1 MLLGVHIFFSL
12 FAFYIVSLQNNLCRN
27 IRYNYL
33 IFNEINKYSTMDKS
47 ENSLVEGLERLSLI
61 ASRIRKNEG
70 SVPQIEIDII
80 LEELRNLYMVALQ
93 IEKEKTTTPV
103 LDVLEFDMTAA
114 REKAEA
120 DQRKAQEVAAKKAAE
135 EKRLAEEA
143 AAKKAAEEKRLAEEA
158 AAKKAA
164 EEKRLAEEA
173 AAKKAAEEKRLA
185 EEAAAKKAVEEKR
198 LAEEAAAKKAAEEK
212 RLAEEAAAKKAA
224 EEKRLAEEAAARK
237 AAEAKRLAEEAARKA
252 EEEKR
257 KAAAAA
263 AAIAAAELKPVFA
276 PEEPAKAE
284 VPIMEPQMEKLAGN
298 PNDELF
304 ADEPAPV
311 KKEKKK
317 ETSLFDYI
325 SKDAGG
331 QPKRTL
337 ADTLNHP
344 AHNIEEQLDS
354 RVRSKKVDDLRTIIN
369 INDKFSFMSELFHN
383 NMKAYNDFIMRLNAT
398 TERAE
403 ALDYVKTVAEE
414 YRWDEGS
421 VVVQSFYKIFDRK
434 F

>member
-1 MLLGVHIFFSL
+1 M
-12 FAFYIVSLQNNLCRN
+12 
-27 IRYNYL
+27 
-33 IFNEINKYSTMDKS
+33 NKI
-47 ENSLVEGLERLSLI
+47 ENSLVEGLERLGLI
-61 ASRIRKNEG
+61 ASRIRKNVG

-93 IEKEKTTTPV
+93 MEKESPQKPI
-103 LDVLEFDMTAA
+103 LDVLEFDLTAA

-120 DQRKAQEVAAKKAAE
+120 DQLQAQEAAKKAAEEKRLAEEAAAKKAAEEKRLADEAAAKKAAEEKRLADEAAAKKAAE

-185 EEAAAKKAVEEKR
+185 EEAAAKKAAEEKR

-224 EEKRLAEEAAARK
+224 EEKRQ
-237 AAEAKRLAEEAARKA
+237 AEEAARRA

-257 KAAAAA
+257 KAAAA
-263 AAIAAAELKPVFA
+263 IAAAELKAVFA
-276 PEEPAKAE
+276 PEEPVKATP
-284 VPIMEPQMEKLAGN
+284 PIMEPQMEKLAGN

-304 ADEPAPV
+304 ADEPV
-311 KKEKKK
+311 SNKKEKKK
-317 ETSLFDYI
+317 EASLFDYI
-325 SKDAGG
+325 SKEQGG
-331 QPKRTL
+331 RPKRTL

-344 AHNIEEQLDS
+344 AHNIEEQLAGS
-354 RVRSKKVDDLRTIIN
+354 VRAKKVDDLRTIIN

-383 NMKAYNDFIMRLNAT
+383 NMKAYNDFILRLNAT
-398 TERAE
+398 ADRAE
-403 ALDYVKTVAEE
+403 AMEYVKAVAEE
-414 YRWDEGS
+414 YRWDDGS
-421 VVVQSFYKIFDRK
+421 VVVKSFYKIFDRK